1 MTQDEGAR
9 TELRAE
15 LIRILELLARHLA
28 AQREGGRTPATDP
41 LRGLAIEEGEAEGLL
56 HELAAD
62 LARPVAAPMDLSPT
76 TAALTYRDRRRDESP
91 FHRAR
96 RVFGLHP
103 LELDALVLAL
113 AVELDQRFARL
124 VAYLNDHVART

>member
-41 LRGLAIEEGEAEGLL
+41 LRGLAIEEGVTFVGKTDVNPNKVAPSTNGNSGS
-56 HELAAD
+56 AAVMD
-62 LARPVAAPMDLSPT
+62 GPARATEPAKA
-76 TAALTYRDRRRDESP
+76 
-91 FHRAR
+91 
-96 RVFGLHP
+96 G
-103 LELDALVLAL
+103 
-113 AVELDQRFARL
+113 RF
-124 VAYLNDHVART
+124 